1 MSDEPEKS
9 SKTEEPSERK
19 MAEARRKGDV
29 PISKE
34 ASNLAAVAGMALVA
48 SVLLPSVVN
57 RLLGALLPLTA
68 NFHAIRIAQ
77 SYDDVLNVVWR
88 TIEIAAFALAPVFLL
103 MAGGGLAAVLA
114 QNAFVISTE
123 RITPKLDRI
132 SPAKGVERLFSGTA
146 LVEFMKSVF
155 KVAVVAIVV
164 GLFIWDEV
172 GKINEA
178 VSYDLTLLPQLLRD
192 ATLALLLAVLAAM
205 IVIAGVDILWR
216 RFEWKNK
223 QRMTKQEVK
232 DEFKQSEGD
241 PQVKARLAEIRR
253 NRGRKRMMAAV
264 PGATVVIA
272 NPTHY
277 SVALRYVREETDSPI
292 CVAKGQNL
300 VALKIREI
308 AEQNNV
314 PVLENK
320 PLARGLYGSVE
331 VDQAIPAEYF
341 EAVAEVITYVYKHN
355 KRNVTA

>member
-172 GKINEA
+172 G
-178 VSYDLTLLPQLLRD
+178 
-192 ATLALLLAVLAAM
+192 
-205 IVIAGVDILWR
+205 
-216 RFEWKNK
+216 
-223 QRMTKQEVK
+223 
-232 DEFKQSEGD
+232 
-241 PQVKARLAEIRR
+241 
-253 NRGRKRMMAAV
+253 
-264 PGATVVIA
+264 
-272 NPTHY
+272 
-277 SVALRYVREETDSPI
+277 
-292 CVAKGQNL
+292 
-300 VALKIREI
+300 
-308 AEQNNV
+308 
-314 PVLENK
+314 
-320 PLARGLYGSVE
+320 
-331 VDQAIPAEYF
+331 
-341 EAVAEVITYVYKHN
+341 
-355 KRNVTA
+355 